1 MSLPFPSNRFGPSF
15 TLGPSSSSTATE
27 ATRTAE
33 ATTFPTGAPN
43 GGAPSDSGPAF
54 PNNILQQSGLTPGQV
69 IGLSVGATAG
79 LVFFIVALGWVWNWR
94 RERQLARRDAALAT
108 TLQGADP
115 EKPDGA
121 IAAQHTGETIELPAP
136 RGLHEMPETQQG
148 PAIELPAP
156 VERSELPG

>member
-1 MSLPFPSNRFGPSF
+1 MSLPFPTNRFGPSF
-15 TLGPSSSSTATE
+15 TLGPTQVATIISE
-27 ATRTAE
+27 ATRTVE
-33 ATTFPTGAPN
+33 ATAFPTGGSAN
-43 GGAPSDSGPAF
+43 NSPSF

-69 IGLSVGATAG
+69 IGITVGATAG
-79 LVFFIVALGWVWNWR
+79 LVFFIVALVWVWNWR
-94 RERQLARRDAALAT
+94 RQRKLDRRQQSLGT
-108 TLQGADP
+108 VVEGDP

-121 IAAQHTGETIELPAP
+121 ANAIVAQNTGETIELPAP

>member
-1 MSLPFPSNRFGPSF
+1 MSLPFPTNRFGPSF
-15 TLGPSSSSTATE
+15 TLGPSSTPTTETRTVE
-27 ATRTAE
+27 ATR
-33 ATTFPTGAPN
+33 FPTGVG
-43 GGAPSDSGPAF
+43 GGAPDGGGPAF

-69 IGLSVGATAG
+69 IGISVGATAG

-94 RERQLARRDAALAT
+94 RERELARRDAALAT
-108 TLQGADP
+108 TLQGDP

-121 IAAQHTGETIELPAP
+121 IAAQHTGETMELPAP

>member
-1 MSLPFPSNRFGPSF
+1 MSLPFPTNRFGPSF
-15 TLGPSSSSTATE
+15 TLDPTPSPTAE

-33 ATTFPTGAPN
+33 TTVFPTGESSN
-43 GGAPSDSGPAF
+43 PSF

-69 IGLSVGATAG
+69 IGITVGATAG
-79 LVFFIVALGWVWNWR
+79 LVFFIVALVWVWNWR
-94 RERQLARRDAALAT
+94 RERKLAKQSLALAT
-108 TLQGADP
+108 VSEGDP
-115 EKPDGA
+115 EKPDGVM
-121 IAAQHTGETIELPAP
+121 IAQHTGETVELPAP

>member
-1 MSLPFPSNRFGPSF
+1 MSLPFPTNRFGPSP
-15 TLGPSSSSTATE
+15 TSTTSTAE

-33 ATTFPTGAPN
+33 ITAALPPAAG
-43 GGAPSDSGPAF
+43 PSGEASPSF

-69 IGLSVGATAG
+69 IGITVGATAG
-79 LVFFIVALGWVWNWR
+79 LVFFIVALVWVWNWR
-94 RERQLARRDAALAT
+94 RERRIARRERSLGGTVTD
-108 TLQGADP
+108 GDP

-121 IAAQHTGETIELPAP
+121 IVAQNTGETIELPAP
-136 RGLHEMPETQQG
+136 RGLHEMPLTQQG